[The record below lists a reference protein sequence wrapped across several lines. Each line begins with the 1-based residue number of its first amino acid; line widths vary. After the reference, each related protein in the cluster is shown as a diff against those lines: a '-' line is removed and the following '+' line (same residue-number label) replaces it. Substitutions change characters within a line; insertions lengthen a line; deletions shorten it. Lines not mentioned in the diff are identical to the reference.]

1 MTWFLKTT
9 VQALVASALSLACV
23 AAVAT
28 PSDDFFNAVNRGDGR
43 SVGRLVDAGVDPNLV
58 DGKGQTALILA
69 LRDDSPQVVD
79 ALLAQ
84 PKLRVDAAN
93 ANGETALMM
102 AALKGR
108 LEAMQALIQRGA
120 PINRTGWS
128 PLHYAASGSEPKA
141 VSLLLDRGAD
151 IEALSPNRSTP
162 LMMASR
168 YGAMDS
174 ADLLLARGASLKA
187 RNDADMTAIDFA
199 RTAGRDRLVARMEQ
213 LAR

>member
-1 MTWFLKTT
+1 MKWFLRTAAQAVVVST
-9 VQALVASALSLACV
+9 VCLIGSAAFG
-23 AAVAT
+23 A

-43 SVGRLVDAGVDPNLV
+43 SIGRLVDSGVDPNLV

-84 PKLRVDAAN
+84 PRLQVDVAN
-93 ANGETALMM
+93 ASGETPLMM
-102 AALKGR
+102 AALKGK
-108 LEAMQALIQRGA
+108 LDAMQALIQRGA
-120 PINRTGWS
+120 SVNRAGWS
-128 PLHYAASGSEPKA
+128 PLHYAASGPEPKA
-141 VSLLLDRGAD
+141 VAILLDRGAD

-187 RNDADMTAIDFA
+187 RNDADLSAIDFA
-199 RTAGRDRLVARMEQ
+199 RSAGRDRLVTRMEQ